1 MTTEIRSQN
10 VAARWLGAAAG
21 ESSLGF
27 SPNTRRH
34 WAKAQATLRVRFFA
48 PFMLFASI
56 LPAPAQLGLPAE
68 TDVFGDEIVRKI
80 NADNGGGRFGGG
92 EEEVAAKPKA
102 KVAGFDHALV
112 FHDGRRLRGELV
124 ELTKSEVVW
133 RRPDA
138 SEPLRLARSAVQRLV
153 LAAGVEEENS
163 GRGRQMMPAN
173 VEAYVRKMILLCG
186 SGLGEM
192 IGEAVAQSATL
203 DVARA
208 VRIPGIVMVTS
219 RQMAQM
225 IKEAEAGFGGVA
237 RAEENAD
244 ENKPAPPTAT
254 VKLPGGDW
262 LFGEVTSADGETFAL
277 KLADGTLLAI
287 PRAPV
292 AWLHFGAQPAPA
304 FGFAGGA
311 LDLESWPVRT
321 PGARAEVAGGTLT
334 LHDGWVLGRA
344 LTPPKRFEVAFE
356 VPDDAEEGLRL
367 WIQPFGPQP
376 NCYGRGTVELQF
388 GKKEISHCIYVNK
401 FDHKKSPLP
410 KDAAAAKGPVRYRV
424 LYDGLGRHLA
434 VLRNGAQIG
443 GWKFSEDADKD
454 AKQPA
459 QNEEEQEMTISG
471 VAFDRTER
479 GAGKGL
485 RFNAL
490 RVQPWDGML
499 PEAGAEP
506 QAGDRLTVGK
516 ERPVVGKLE
525 SLAATELVFSGAKK
539 PRLAG
544 TFLQLHETGPSL
556 ADADAMLVFG
566 RQGEVSVADLEIR
579 AGRARG
585 RTGFASTLD
594 LPAAA
599 LQTVV
604 FSSRAAEARQP
615 ADALVFKNGD
625 ELPGTLLAA
634 TAGASVRWKMAGG
647 QELEFQAAR
656 LAGVRFA
663 AAGAAQKHD
672 EPALLELRNGDRLR
686 GEFVALDDR
695 QLQFQHAQFGTVTI
709 ARERLWSLYPNPHFA
724 VSDGGREAAAWLGA
738 GNKKTANTADDAPS
752 SAAAQW
758 TVLDGS
764 YILRGERSS
773 SGSQESAVL
782 NAPLTAVPDRFEL
795 RAEVT
800 DANGNP
806 PSFNVALG
814 EKKTGGVLNA
824 SISYSEMY
832 VYVNNPQVRGRN
844 SSRSIALR
852 DKIPDAG
859 SRLALRVFADRKA
872 GTADFFLNGAFVA
885 RLGQQPNERLPG
897 LGDSMTITA
906 SQQEDSAVI
915 LSNLWVGP
923 WSGEMPRAGDGT
935 PAATALRNGDA
946 APAAPDKWQ
955 DGKFIVET
963 AAGPLELLLE
973 KVQAVEFGGVMTPEK
988 AAGRIRLA
996 DGCAVNVDG
1005 FRWDGKEL
1013 AAHSAV
1019 LGDLRLA
1026 AGVVSELIFDPAPA
1040 RPPRTPVAKKLAQ
1053 KNNAGAP
1060 QAAEAGLEKTEPA
1073 Q

>member
-1 MTTEIRSQN
+1 MTKVVRQG
-10 VAARWLGAAAG
+10 LGCA
-21 ESSLGF
+21 
-27 SPNTRRH
+27 
-34 WAKAQATLRVRFFA
+34 VFFA
-48 PFMLFASI
+48 SLLLAR
-56 LPAPAQLGLPAE
+56 AQLGLPVE
-68 TDVFGDEIVRKI
+68 TNVFGDEIVRRI
-80 NADNGGGRFGGG
+80 NAGGG
-92 EEEVAAKPKA
+92 EEEAAAAPKA

-133 RRPDA
+133 SRPDA
-138 SEPLRLARSAVQRLV
+138 SEPLRLARSAVHRLM
-153 LAAGVEEENS
+153 LAAGAEEGNS

-203 DVARA
+203 DMARA
-208 VRIPGIVMVTS
+208 ARIPGIVMVTS
-219 RQMAQM
+219 QQMAQM
-225 IKEAEAGFGGVA
+225 IKEAEAGFRGGA
-237 RAEENAD
+237 RAEESAD
-244 ENKPAPPTAT
+244 ENNPAPTAT
-254 VKLPGGDW
+254 LKLPGGDW

-277 KLADGTLLAI
+277 KLADGTALTI

-344 LTPPKRFEVAFE
+344 VTPPKRFEVAFE

-388 GKKEISHCIYVNK
+388 GKKETSHCIYVNK

-410 KDAAAAKGPVRYRV
+410 KEAAEAKGPARYRV
-424 LYDGLGRHLA
+424 LYDGTGRRLV

-443 GWKFSEDADKD
+443 DWKFSEDADKD
-454 AKQPA
+454 AKPPA
-459 QNEEEQEMTISG
+459 PNEEEQEITISG
-471 VAFDRTER
+471 VAFDREER

-485 RFNAL
+485 KFNAL
-490 RVQPWDGML
+490 RVQPWDGTL
-499 PEAGAEP
+499 PEAGTEP
-506 QAGDRLTVGK
+506 ASGDRLTVGK
-516 ERPVVGKLE
+516 ERPVAGNLE

-539 PRLAG
+539 PRTAG

-579 AGRARG
+579 VGRAHG
-585 RTGFASTLD
+585 RTGFASALD

-604 FSSRAAEARQP
+604 LPSRPAEARKP

-634 TAGASVRWKMAGG
+634 AAGGSVRWKMAGG

-663 AAGAAQKHD
+663 ADGEARKND
-672 EPALLELRNGDRLR
+672 EPATLELRNGDRLR
-686 GEFVALDDR
+686 GEFVALDDW
-695 QLQFQHAQFGTVTI
+695 QLQFQHTLLGTLTI

-738 GNKKTANTADDAPS
+738 GRKKNAHEADDAAP
-752 SAAAQW
+752 ADAAQW

-764 YILRGERSS
+764 YILRGEP
-773 SGSQESAVL
+773 SGGMGREAQVL
-782 NAPLTAVPDRFEL
+782 CAPGKEIPERFEV
-795 RAEVT
+795 RAEAT
-800 DANGNP
+800 DANGSMPNFGLLL
-806 PSFNVALG
+806 STKDG
-814 EKKTGGVLNA
+814 RMSLNA
-824 SISYSEMY
+824 SFNYFQLSIYM
-832 VYVNNPQVRGRN
+832 NNPKAKQRPN
-844 SSRSIALR
+844 YKNIALR
-852 DKIPDAG
+852 DKLPEAG
-859 SRLALRVFADRKA
+859 SRLALRVFVDRKA
-872 GTADFFLNGAFVA
+872 GTADFLLNGALVA
-885 RLGQQPNERLPG
+885 RIGQIAGERLPG
-897 LGDSMTITA
+897 IGEIVSISA
-906 SQQEDSAVI
+906 SQQEESAVV

-923 WSGEMPRAGDGT
+923 WSGELPRAGEGT
-935 PAATALRNGDA
+935 PAATALSNGDA
-946 APAAPDKWQ
+946 APDVPDKWQ
-955 DGKFIVET
+955 DGKFTVET
-963 AAGPLELLLE
+963 AAGPLELPLE
-973 KVQAVEFGGVMTPEK
+973 KVQALEFGGVMTPEK

-996 DGCAVNVDG
+996 DGCAMSVDG

-1013 AAHSAV
+1013 AAHSAI
-1019 LGDLRLA
+1019 LGDLRLG

-1040 RPPRTPVAKKLAQ
+1040 HPPRTPVAKKLAQ
-1053 KNNAGAP
+1053 KSSADVP
-1060 QAAEAGLEKTEPA
+1060 AEAEAVREKPA
-1073 Q
+1073 TAP

>member
-1 MTTEIRSQN
+1 MTKVVRHC
-10 VAARWLGAAAG
+10 LGG
-21 ESSLGF
+21 VL
-27 SPNTRRH
+27 
-34 WAKAQATLRVRFFA
+34 FFA
-48 PFMLFASI
+48 SL
-56 LPAPAQLGLPAE
+56 LPVRAQLGLPVE

-80 NADNGGGRFGGG
+80 DMQRGGGRFGGG
-92 EEEVAAKPKA
+92 EEAAETKPKA

-153 LAAGVEEENS
+153 LAAGAEEENS

-219 RQMAQM
+219 QQMAQM
-225 IKEAEAGFGGVA
+225 IKEAEAGFRGGA
-237 RAEENAD
+237 RAEESAD
-244 ENKPAPPTAT
+244 ENNPAPPTAT
-254 VKLPGGDW
+254 LKLPGGDW

-277 KLADGTLLAI
+277 KLADGTALAI

-292 AWLHFGAQPAPA
+292 AWLHFGAQPVPA

-321 PGARAEVAGGTLT
+321 PGARAEVAGGTLM

-356 VPDDAEEGLRL
+356 VPEDSEEGLRL

-410 KDAAAAKGPVRYRV
+410 KEAAEAKGPVRYRV
-424 LYDGLGRHLA
+424 LYDGTGRRLT
-434 VLRNGAQIG
+434 VLRNGTQIG
-443 GWKFSEDADKD
+443 DWKFSEDADKD

-459 QNEEEQEMTISG
+459 QIEEDQEITISG
-471 VAFDRTER
+471 VAFDREDR
-479 GAGKGL
+479 QAGKGL
-485 RFNAL
+485 KFNAL
-490 RVQPWDGML
+490 RVQPWDGTL

-506 QAGDRLTVGK
+506 PAGDRLTVNKMRLVAG
-516 ERPVVGKLE
+516 RLE
-525 SLAATELVFSGAKK
+525 SLTADELFFSGVKRGH
-539 PRLAG
+539 PAG

-566 RQGEVSVADLEIR
+566 RQGEVSVAALEIR
-579 AGRARG
+579 EGRARG
-585 RTGFASTLD
+585 RTGFASALD
-594 LPAAA
+594 LPTAA

-604 FSSRAAEARQP
+604 FPSRAADARQP

-695 QLQFQHAQFGTVTI
+695 QLQFQHALLGTVTI
-709 ARERLWSLYPNPHFA
+709 PRERLWRLYPNPHFA

-738 GNKKTANTADDAPS
+738 GRKKNAGTADDAPPA
-752 SAAAQW
+752 AAAQW

-764 YILRGERSS
+764 YLLRGERGG
-773 SGSQESAVL
+773 SGAQESAAL

-800 DANGNP
+800 DMNGNP
-806 PSFNVALG
+806 PSFSVALG
-814 EKKTGGVLNA
+814 EKGNGAMNA
-824 SISYSEMY
+824 SISYFDMY
-832 VYVNNPQVRGRN
+832 VYVNNPKARGRN
-844 SSRSIALR
+844 NSRNIALR

-872 GTADFFLNGAFVA
+872 GTADFFLNGALIA
-885 RLGQQPNERLPG
+885 HLGQQPNERLPG
-897 LGDSMTITA
+897 LGDSITITA
-906 SQQEDSAVI
+906 NQQEDSAAI

-923 WSGEMPRAGDGT
+923 WSGELPRAGDGT
-935 PAATALRNGDA
+935 PATTALSNGDA
-946 APAAPDKWQ
+946 APDVPARWQ
-955 DGKFIVET
+955 DGKFTIET
-963 AAGPLELLLE
+963 AAGPLELPLE

-988 AAGRIRLA
+988 SAGRIRLA

-1019 LGDLRLA
+1019 LGDLRLG
-1026 AGVVSELIFDPAPA
+1026 AGAVSELIFDPAPA
-1040 RPPRTPVAKKLAQ
+1040 HPPRTPVAKKLAQ
-1053 KNNAGAP
+1053 KNNAGTP
-1060 QAAEAGLEKTEPA
+1060 QAAEAGLEKPEPA